1 VTRIHA
7 VYDRRHPL
15 SALFGA
21 VLMEFG
27 DFAMQR
33 RMLRGL
39 KRRAE
44 ALASPPARHSPSTIT
59 AGSAPTRT
67 SGLGLDLYWIPLGAG
82 ANVVRV
88 SGRIFEALSAFLHRR
103 PRRDLY
109 HSALVAVTAG
119 GTFAIEM
126 TPVPDSR
133 GNKERGVVAEGPV
146 GTKSAGRFRVFRY
159 EIHRWRDG
167 VIPDISW
174 AVASP
179 VRICDD
185 DFLVG
190 KVLDLVSLVPTPVW
204 GRDELGAGEMWNSNS
219 VTAWL
224 LASAGLDAAASRPP
238 NGGRAPGW
246 NAGVTV
252 ARRSVPPTSRGTTPR
267 ARAGR
272 GSERDEGRS
281 SDRVL
286 LHSAR
291 EGS

>member
-1 VTRIHA
+1 MSGA
-7 VYDRRHPL
+7 AGPSRRELPPS
-15 SALFGA
+15 SARKMR
-21 VLMEFG
+21 V
-27 DFAMQR
+27 
-33 RMLRGL
+33 
-39 KRRAE
+39 E
-44 ALASPPARHSPSTIT
+44 ALAFPPPRRHSPSTIT
-59 AGSAPTRT
+59 AGPASTRT
-67 SGLGLDLYWIPLGAG
+67 AGLGLDLYWIPLGAG

-109 HSALVAVTAG
+109 HSALVAVTTD

-133 GNKERGVVAEGPV
+133 GDKRGVVAEGPV
-146 GTKSAGRFRVFRY
+146 GTKSAGRLRVFRY

-179 VRICDD
+179 VRICGD
-185 DFLVG
+185 DFLVR
-190 KVLDLVSLVPTPVW
+190 KLLDLVPLVPTPVW

-224 LASAGLDAAASRPP
+224 LASAGLDAAAGRPP

-246 NAGVTV
+246 DAGVTV
-252 ARRSVPPTSRGTTPR
+252 AQRSIRSTSRVTTPR
-267 ARAGR
+267 AGAGR
-272 GSERDEGRS
+272 TSKRDEERLP
-281 SDRVL
+281 DRVL
-286 LHSAR
+286 LNSAR